1 MIRKEFLPACLKMKK
16 FPISNMKSKNNSGP
30 LIMNKIVHNIPI
42 LNTLLQPI
50 LLTDLFDSNKFLINA
65 MIIFNIALYIF

>member
-1 MIRKEFLPACLKMKK
+1 
-16 FPISNMKSKNNSGP
+16 MKSKNNSGP